1 MIEGK
6 TQVEEKSCKKIN
18 TYNNNNNNNNN
29 KMMHVSA
36 SIVVVLE
43 HVPLCLRNHNY
54 FR

>member
-18 TYNNNNNNNNN
+18 TYNNNE
-29 KMMHVSA
+29 MMHVSA

-43 HVPLCLRNHNY
+43 HVPLCQRNHNY

>member
-18 TYNNNNNNNNN
+18 TYNNNNE
-29 KMMHVSA
+29 MMHVSA

-43 HVPLCLRNHNY
+43 HVPLCQRNHNY

>member
-18 TYNNNNNNNNN
+18 TYNNNNNN

>member
-18 TYNNNNNNNNN
+18 RYKNN

-36 SIVVVLE
+36 PIVVVLE
-43 HVPLCLRNHNY
+43 HVPLCQRNHNY

>member
-6 TQVEEKSCKKIN
+6 TQVEEKRCKKIN
-18 TYNNNNNNNNN
+18 TYNNNNN
-29 KMMHVSA
+29 KMMHVST